1 MGPRQHAPVPGAKH
15 QTDSSARPGPERWW
29 GELGLRSLLGQETPM
44 ARAHTRPRADQPD
57 PVEPACA
64 EPDAGP
70 PHGGPRL
77 PRVYVPRPRL
87 WERLDSATASA
98 ATLLV
103 APVGA
108 GKTLGVGGWLQHSR
122 APQATRATWIHADG
136 TWLPER
142 LEAVLDAAA
151 STPDDEAAGPRL
163 VVIDDAHALPAASV
177 RLVDER
183 LNEAPERLRVLLIS
197 RWDLPLTR
205 LLPELLGNLTVLRG
219 DLLRMADAQCAAL
232 VAEHARTTDPE
243 VVRAVTTHAQG
254 WCAVVVLAA
263 RAVGAAPDPVAAAQ
277 RLAAGNTAIADRVAN
292 EVFAALSPRQRHL
305 LLCVAGEGVVSAR
318 FAVHLTHDPR
328 ATETLVDL
336 ENTGLLVSRVPS
348 DDSSEDPL
356 STRYRIHPLL
366 VEVIRRRL
374 VAGGVDVSQ
383 ARATVVRAV
392 HLDLARGV
400 ADGAFNRLVGINAQE
415 EAADLLAGEGVRM
428 ALSGRGAPEV
438 LEFVRNHPD
447 TIDSR
452 PDTWFAV
459 AMDRWMSDDLERARH
474 WIERIIEHR
483 PGEHEAAQ
491 PEEVRACV
499 RLWKARLGLE
509 PMYAAVGYAKR
520 VVVASRSKP
529 SSDDGGA
536 SVLPILVSELG
547 IAQNWLGELAEA
559 EASLSIAVGLAQA
572 QGQPALVVPALS
584 HLAFT
589 QFMAGREHTCA
600 EVATEALSRLES
612 ADGYR
617 TRHAPSRAAL
627 ALLLSGL
634 VDLPWPTEPIESTGV
649 GTGTT
654 VHSADLCMRFWLRV
668 RDARLALTAGS
679 VADAERVLATPLEH
693 PQLTEVHLP
702 DHLRSALLVE
712 RSFLAAL
719 SADRYTLRELESQLT
734 SMDAIGEAE
743 LVAGLRADLGGDRRA
758 AVAAFEAAAADV
770 TYSQPPTRALALVC
784 QAQLL
789 DALDQH
795 DEAME
800 VLAEAATATEV
811 RRNAVPFLGWCRQGT
826 PVETLLR
833 RLDEVTMS
841 PWVHEL
847 AAAMLD
853 RPDITSV
860 FAPMTATP
868 RERDS
873 ALPSVVRPLL
883 SPREREVLAELAR
896 GSTYA
901 DIAAA
906 LFVSENTVKTHVS
919 SLYGKLAVSR
929 RSEALAVARS
939 QHLL

>member
-1 MGPRQHAPVPGAKH
+1 
-15 QTDSSARPGPERWW
+15 
-29 GELGLRSLLGQETPM
+29 M
-44 ARAHTRPRADQPD
+44 ARAHTPPGPVHPGPD
-57 PVEPACA
+57 EPARE

-87 WERLDSATASA
+87 WERLDRATAA
-98 ATLLV
+98 AVTLLV

-108 GKTLGVGGWLQHSR
+108 GKTLGVGGWLHHTA
-122 APQATRATWIHADG
+122 APQAAGAIWIHADG
-136 TWLPER
+136 TWTPER
-142 LEAVLDAAA
+142 LEAALEVAAED
-151 STPDDEAAGPRL
+151 PHDEQAGPRL
-163 VVIDDAHALPAASV
+163 VVVDDAHALPAASV

-183 LNEAPERLRVLLIS
+183 LNEAPERLRVLMVS

-205 LLPELLGNLTVLRG
+205 LLPELLGNLTILRG
-219 DLLRMADAQCAAL
+219 DLLRMGDAQCAAL

-254 WCAVVVLAA
+254 WCAVVVLTA
-263 RAVGAAPDPVAAAQ
+263 RAVGAAPDPLAAAH
-277 RLAAGNTAIADRVAN
+277 RLAAGNTTIADRVAS
-292 EVFAALSPRQRHL
+292 EVFAALSSRQRHL
-305 LLCVAGEGVVSAR
+305 LLCVAAEGVVSAGL
-318 FAVHLTHDPR
+318 AVHLTHDPR
-328 ATETLVDL
+328 AAEVLADL
-336 ENTGLLVSRVPS
+336 EATGLLVSRVPS
-348 DDSSEDPL
+348 DNAGADPM

-400 ADGAFNRLVGINAQE
+400 AEGAFNRLVGVNAP
-415 EAADLLAGEGVRM
+415 EAAADVLAREGVRM
-428 ALSGRGAPEV
+428 MLGRHSAPEV
-438 LEFVRNHPD
+438 LEFVRNHPEI
-447 TIDSR
+447 IDSR

-459 AMDRWMSDDLERARH
+459 ALDRWMSDDLERARH
-474 WIERIIEHR
+474 WIDRIVEHR
-483 PGEHEAAQ
+483 PGEDGAGH
-491 PEEVRACV
+491 PDEVLACV
-499 RLWKARLGLE
+499 RLWRSRLGLE
-509 PMYAAVGYAKR
+509 PMHDALGYAKR
-520 VVVASRSKP
+520 VVTESRDKP
-529 SSDDGGA
+529 PHDDGGA
-536 SVLPILVSELG
+536 SVMPILASELG
-547 IAQNWLGELAEA
+547 VAQNWLGELADA

-572 QGQPALVVPALS
+572 QGQPALVVSALS

-589 QFMAGREHTCA
+589 QFMAGREHTCV

-612 ADGYR
+612 ADEYR
-617 TRHAPSRAAL
+617 ARNSPSRAAL

-634 VDLPWPTEPIESTGV
+634 VDLPWPSEPIEPAGA

-654 VHSADLCMRFWLRV
+654 VHSADLCTRFWLRM

-679 VADAERVLATPLEH
+679 IADAEQVLTTPLEH
-693 PQLTEVHLP
+693 PQLADAHLP
-702 DHLRSALLVE
+702 DHLRSALLLE

-719 SADRYTLRELESQLT
+719 SSDRHTLRGLESEL
-734 SMDAIGEAE
+734 DGIGAAGEAE
-743 LVAGLRADLGGDRRA
+743 LVAGLRADLAGDRRA
-758 AVAAFEAAAADV
+758 AVAAFDAAATDA
-770 TYSQPPTRALALVC
+770 TYFQPPSRALALAC

-789 DALDQH
+789 DALDHH
-795 DEAME
+795 DEALE

-826 PVETLLR
+826 PVAALLQ
-833 RLDEVTMS
+833 RLDEVTTS

-847 AAAMLD
+847 AAAALD

-860 FAPMTATP
+860 FAPVTATP
-868 RERDS
+868 REREVS
-873 ALPSVVRPLL
+873 LPSMVRPVL

-929 RSEALAVARS
+929 RSEALAVARN

>member
-1 MGPRQHAPVPGAKH
+1 
-15 QTDSSARPGPERWW
+15 
-29 GELGLRSLLGQETPM
+29 M
-44 ARAHTRPRADQPD
+44 ARAHTPPRSLPTASDD
-57 PVEPACA
+57 PPLA
-64 EPDAGP
+64 EPDTGP
-70 PHGGPRL
+70 LHGGPRL
-77 PRVYVPRPRL
+77 PRVYVPRSRL
-87 WERLDSATASA
+87 WERLDRATTSAV
-98 ATLLV
+98 TLLV

-108 GKTLGVGGWLQHSR
+108 GKTLGVGGWLQHSD
-122 APQATRATWIHADG
+122 APQAAGAIWIHADA
-136 TWLPER
+136 TWTPER
-142 LEAVLDAAA
+142 LEAALGAAA
-151 STPDDEAAGPRL
+151 ATPEDDPAGPRL
-163 VVIDDAHALPAASV
+163 VVVDDAHALPAASV
-177 RLVDER
+177 RLVDAM
-183 LNEAPERLRVLLIS
+183 LNDAPERLRVLLVS
-197 RWDLPLTR
+197 RWDLPVTR
-205 LLPELLGNLTVLRG
+205 LLPELLGNLTILRG
-219 DLLRMADAQCAAL
+219 DLLRMGDAQCAAL

-263 RAVGAAPDPVAAAQ
+263 RAVGATPDPAAAAR
-277 RLAAGNTAIADRVAN
+277 RLAEGNTAIADRVAS
-292 EVFAALSPRQRHL
+292 EVFAALTSRQRHL
-305 LLCVAGEGVVSAR
+305 LLCVASEGVVSAAL
-318 FAVHLTHDPR
+318 AVHLTHDPQ
-328 ATETLVDL
+328 AAEILADL
-336 ENTGLLVSRVPS
+336 ETTGLLVSRVPS
-348 DDSSEDPL
+348 AEASADPM

-400 ADGAFNRLVGINAQE
+400 TDGAFNRLVGVNAQE
-415 EAADLLAGEGVRM
+415 AAADLLAREGVRM
-428 ALSGRGAPEV
+428 VLGRRSAPEV

-459 AMDRWMSDDLERARH
+459 AIDRWMSDDLERARH
-474 WIERIIEHR
+474 WIDRIVEHR
-483 PGEHEAAQ
+483 PDEHEAGQ
-491 PEEVRACV
+491 PDEVRACV
-499 RLWKARLGLE
+499 RLWRARLGLE
-509 PMYAAVGYAKR
+509 PMYAALGNGKR
-520 VVVASRSKP
+520 VMVAARNKQSH
-529 SSDDGGA
+529 DDGSA
-536 SVLPILVSELG
+536 IVLPFLAMELG
-547 IAQNWLGELAEA
+547 VAQNWLGELADA

-572 QGQPALVVPALS
+572 QGQPALAVSALS

-589 QFMAGREHTCA
+589 QFMAGREHTCV

-612 ADGYR
+612 GDVYR
-617 TRHAPSRAAL
+617 ARNSPTRASL

-634 VDLPWPTEPIESTGV
+634 VDLPWPTEPIEASGA

-654 VHSADLCMRFWLRV
+654 VQSADLCTRFWLRM
-668 RDARLALTAGS
+668 RDSRLALTAGS
-679 VADAERVLATPLEH
+679 VAEAERVLATPLEH
-693 PQLTEVHLP
+693 PQLTDAHLP
-702 DHLRSALLVE
+702 DHLRSALLLE

-719 SADRYTLRELESQLT
+719 SSDRHTLRGLESELVA
-734 SMDAIGEAE
+734 MGAVGEAE
-743 LVAGLRADLGGDRRA
+743 LVAGLSADLGGDRRA
-758 AVAAFEAAAADV
+758 AVAAFEAAAADA
-770 TYSQPPTRALALVC
+770 TYSQPPSRALALVC

-789 DALDQH
+789 DALDH
-795 DEAME
+795 KDEALA

-826 PVETLLR
+826 PVETMLR
-833 RLDEVTMS
+833 RLDEVTVS

-847 AAAMLD
+847 AAATLD

-860 FAPMTATP
+860 FAPTTATP
-868 RERDS
+868 RERDA
-873 ALPSVVRPLL
+873 ALPSVVRPVL

-901 DIAAA
+901 DIAAT